1 MNNLLA
7 NPKERS
13 RFLRFAGVG
22 VIGSIVDFTT
32 FNLLTGP
39 LGLAATL
46 AQGLSF
52 AAAVTSNFF
61 LNRYWTFP
69 DSRSKKI
76 STQAIQYLLIN
87 IIGLV
92 IRTPV
97 FIWANDLYSQLL
109 SYYRPVLPL
118 DVDTLAHNLAL
129 GTAIGVVLFWNFF
142 VNRRYTYNDVE

>member
-1 MNNLLA
+1 MNNLIA

-39 LGLAATL
+39 LSLMATL

-69 DSRSKKI
+69 DSRSKSVVK
-76 STQAIQYLLIN
+76 QGAQYLAIN
-87 IIGLV
+87 IVGLI

-97 FIWANDLYSQLL
+97 FIYASRIYEGFMLRFDTL
-109 SYYRPVLPL
+109 PVNPES
-118 DVDTLAHNLAL
+118 LAHNMALA
-129 GTAIGVVLFWNFF
+129 TAIAVVLFWNFF
-142 VNRRYTYNDVE
+142 VNRRFTYNDVD